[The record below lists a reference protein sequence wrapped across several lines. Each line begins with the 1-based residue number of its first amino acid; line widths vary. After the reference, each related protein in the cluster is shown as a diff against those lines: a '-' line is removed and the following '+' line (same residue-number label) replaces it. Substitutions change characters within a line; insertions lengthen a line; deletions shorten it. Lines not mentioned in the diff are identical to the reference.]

1 MHIGEICTRS
11 VVTCRRDASAPE
23 IAQLIR
29 DHHVG
34 NVIVIDEYQGGP
46 TPVGIVTDRDLVV
59 QIMAMGI
66 NPHLL
71 RAGDLIDADLVTAVE
86 SEGVYD
92 AIWHMR
98 SKGIRRLPVVDAHNH
113 LVGVLTADD
122 VTEFLAEELTQV
134 ARIVP
139 RQIKR
144 EEAARDPTER
154 FSTSGSTAQSAGR
167 TKE

>member
-11 VVTCRRDASAPE
+11 VATCRRDASAPE
-23 IAQLIR
+23 IAQLMR
-29 DHHVG
+29 DRHVG
-34 NVIVIDEYQGGP
+34 DVIVIDEYEGKL

-59 QIMAMGI
+59 QIMAKGI
-66 NPHLL
+66 NPDLL
-71 RAGDLIDADLVTAVE
+71 RAGDLIAADLVTAVE

-144 EEAARDPTER
+144 EEATRDPLPH
-154 FSTSGSTAQSAGR
+154 
-167 TKE
+167 

>member
-11 VVTCRRDASAPE
+11 AVTCRRDASAPE
-23 IAQLIR
+23 IAQLMR

-34 NVIVIDEYQGGP
+34 NVIVIDEHEGRL

-59 QIMAMGI
+59 QIMAKGI
-66 NPHLL
+66 NPDLL
-71 RAGDLIDADLVTAVE
+71 RADDLIAADLVTAVE

-122 VTEFLAEELTQV
+122 VTEFLAEELTEV

-144 EEAARDPTER
+144 EEATRDPL
-154 FSTSGSTAQSAGR
+154 AH
-167 TKE
+167 